1 MTTLERQCRSLAA
14 TYNRLNAQAVAAA
27 NAFTELQE
35 NKDYSDSYKRDRL
48 SELWGQVEQF
58 VAKRANRIMTMYA
71 TGYMTNNGGV
81 EFDDLYNSGYL
92 ALVAAVDTYKPEKG
106 MKFIS
111 WFAFFVKTAFGNA
124 SGWRSQKND
133 ALRRAV
139 SLDAPIDGEDDSDP
153 ISQIV
158 EDTGAA
164 QEIQAVEDKIF
175 QEQLHA
181 ALERALQQL
190 TTEEV
195 EAIKGKY
202 FEGRELSREE
212 GRAERRGLS
221 RLRAHARLSGL
232 QHYIELR
239 TPYYLRVG
247 VQSFQNSGD
256 CSVERIVFLREQ
268 LLATRGVLAPP

>member
-1 MTTLERQCRSLAA
+1 MTNEELVARI
-14 TYNRLNAQAVAAA
+14 QAG
-27 NAFTELQE
+27 E
-35 NKDYSDSYKRDRL
+35 RDRL
-48 SELWGQVEQF
+48 PQLWSQVEQF
-58 VAKRANRIMTMYA
+58 VAKRANHIMTMYA
-71 TGYMTNNGGV
+71 TGYMTNNGGI

-92 ALVAAVDTYKPEKG
+92 ALVAAADTYQPEKG

-111 WFAFFVKTAFGNA
+111 WFSFALQNAFGIA
-124 SGWRSQKND
+124 GGWRSQKND

-139 SLDAPIDGEDDSDP
+139 SLDAPIDGEDNSDP
-153 ISQIV
+153 IFQIV
-158 EDTGAA
+158 EDTAAA

-190 TTEEV
+190 TVEET

-221 RLRAHARLSGL
+221 RLRAHARRSGL
-232 QHYIELR
+232 QHYIDLR

-256 CSVERIVFLREQ
+256 SSVERTVFLREQ
-268 LLATRGVLAPP
+268 LLAARGC

>member
-1 MTTLERQCRSLAA
+1 MTNEELVAMI
-14 TYNRLNAQAVAAA
+14 QAG
-27 NAFTELQE
+27 E
-35 NKDYSDSYKRDRL
+35 RDRL
-48 SELWGQVEQF
+48 PQLWGQVERF
-58 VAKRANRIMTMYA
+58 VAKRANHIMSMYA
-71 TGYMTNNGGV
+71 TGYMANSGGV

-124 SGWRSQKND
+124 GGWMRQKND

-153 ISQIV
+153 LAQIV

-190 TTEEV
+190 PDAEV
-195 EAIKGKY
+195 EAIRGKY
-202 FEGRELSREE
+202 FLGRELFSVEK
-212 GRAERRGLS
+212 RAERRGLS
-221 RLRAHARLSGL
+221 RLSAHASLR
-232 QHYIELR
+232 QYIELH
-239 TPYYLRVG
+239 TPYYLQVG
-247 VQSFQNSGD
+247 VQTFQHDGD
-256 CSVERIVFLREQ
+256 SSVERIVFKREQ
-268 LLATRGVLAPP
+268 LMQKAGVL

>member
-1 MTTLERQCRSLAA
+1 MTNEELVAKI
-14 TYNRLNAQAVAAA
+14 QAG
-27 NAFTELQE
+27 E
-35 NKDYSDSYKRDRL
+35 RDRL
-48 SELWGQVEQF
+48 PQLWSQVERF
-58 VAKRANRIMTMYA
+58 VAKRANHIMTMYA
-71 TGYMTNNGGV
+71 VGYMANSGGV

-92 ALVAAVDTYKPEKG
+92 ALVAAVDTYQPEKG

-124 SGWRSQKND
+124 GGWTSQKND

-164 QEIQAVEDKIF
+164 QDIQAVEDKIF

-181 ALERALQQL
+181 ALERAMQQL
-190 TTEEV
+190 TVEET

-202 FEGRELSREE
+202 FEGRELSKIEKNAVLRGMAKLKRPTGHRELLPYIE
-212 GRAERRGLS
+212 GR
-221 RLRAHARLSGL
+221 
-232 QHYIELR
+232 
-239 TPYYLRVG
+239 TPFYLRVG
-247 VQSFQNSGD
+247 VQAFQRDGES
-256 CSVERIVFLREQ
+256 SVERIVFLRDRLRMQILGRRANTPGGRSKSFALWEDNGHS
-268 LLATRGVLAPP
+268 RGSL

>member
-1 MTTLERQCRSLAA
+1 MTNEELVAMI
-14 TYNRLNAQAVAAA
+14 QAG
-27 NAFTELQE
+27 E
-35 NKDYSDSYKRDRL
+35 RDRL
-48 SELWGQVEQF
+48 PQLWSQVERF
-58 VAKRANRIMTMYA
+58 VAKRANHVMAMYA
-71 TGYMTNNGGV
+71 ASYMTNRGGV

-92 ALVAAVDTYKPEKG
+92 ALVAAVDTYKPDKG
-106 MKFIS
+106 MKFTS
-111 WFAFFVKTAFGNA
+111 WLAFAIQNAFGEA
-124 SGWRSQKND
+124 GGWKGKKND
-133 ALRRAV
+133 ALRHAT

-181 ALERALQQL
+181 ALERAMQQL

-202 FEGRELSREE
+202 FEGRELSSVEK
-212 GRAERRGLS
+212 RAERRGLS
-221 RLRAHARLSGL
+221 RLSAHASLR
-232 QHYIELR
+232 QYIELH

-247 VQSFQNSGD
+247 VKSFQNSGD
-256 CSVERIVFLREQ
+256 SSVERIVFKREQ
-268 LLATRGVLAPP
+268 LMQRAGVV

>member
-1 MTTLERQCRSLAA
+1 MTNEELVAMI
-14 TYNRLNAQAVAAA
+14 QAG
-27 NAFTELQE
+27 E
-35 NKDYSDSYKRDRL
+35 RDRL
-48 SELWGQVEQF
+48 PQLWSQVERF
-58 VAKRANRIMTMYA
+58 VAKRANHVMTMYA

-139 SLDAPIDGEDDSDP
+139 SLDAPIDGED

-190 TTEEV
+190 TVEET

-202 FEGRELSREE
+202 FEGRELSSVEE
-212 GRAERRGLS
+212 RAERRGLS
-221 RLRAHARLSGL
+221 RLRAHARRSGL

-256 CSVERIVFLREQ
+256 SSVERIVFLREQ
-268 LLATRGVLAPP
+268 LLAARGC

>member
-1 MTTLERQCRSLAA
+1 MTNEELVAKI
-14 TYNRLNAQAVAAA
+14 QAG
-27 NAFTELQE
+27 E
-35 NKDYSDSYKRDRL
+35 RDRL
-48 SELWGQVEQF
+48 PQLWSQVGRF
-58 VAKRANRIMTMYA
+58 VAKRANHIMAMYA
-71 TGYMTNNGGV
+71 AGYMANSGGV

-92 ALVAAVDTYKPEKG
+92 ALVAAVDTYQPEKG

-124 SGWRSQKND
+124 GGWTSQKND

-164 QEIQAVEDKIF
+164 QDIQAVEDKIF

-190 TTEEV
+190 PDAEV
-195 EAIKGKY
+195 EAIRGKY
-202 FEGRELSREE
+202 FEGRELSSVEK
-212 GRAERRGLS
+212 RAECRGLS
-221 RLRAHARLSGL
+221 RLRAHASLR
-232 QHYIELR
+232 QYIELH

-247 VQSFQNSGD
+247 VQTFQHDGD
-256 CSVERIVFLREQ
+256 SSVERIVFKREQ
-268 LLATRGVLAPP
+268 LMQKAGVL